1 MKIIKSK
8 RIYFEDGV
16 RDGYLVIDQGK
27 FKGYLTA
34 DCAVEKYEDYGN
46 NRIIPGIFD
55 THNHGTYGYGLAT
68 KYDTDEEIRECAKG
82 YLKALTYE
90 GVTSIFPTIT
100 DNIKQVAEVAV
111 ENKYKGATVLG
122 IHSEGPYLNRVG
134 ENGRPEPHPDVD
146 MNYVRQM
153 WEDSQGLLKLVA
165 MAPEIPGTDEAKD
178 YFLSKGVKIAYAH
191 SDCKMK
197 DARKAVDAGYRV
209 ATHTSNVMVG
219 IHHRDIGGLGVM
231 LDDPRIQCEII
242 CDGLH
247 NCLEWINLMLKMKPH
262 EQFMMISDSSTMASL
277 PPGRYDTG
285 WVTPENITEDGFVVD
300 DDGRLLGSTKS
311 VLYGIGNLVEKLH
324 IPLEEVIKLSSLNAC
339 NYYGFGDRKGSIK
352 LEKDADFVVI
362 SDDYQAL
369 ATYVNGEKV
378 FDRKTDEII
387 YNPNTKIVK
396 IQ

>member
-1 MKIIKSK
+1 
-8 RIYFEDGV
+8 
-16 RDGYLVIDQGK
+16 
-27 FKGYLTA
+27 
-34 DCAVEKYEDYGN
+34 
-46 NRIIPGIFD
+46 
-55 THNHGTYGYGLAT
+55 
-68 KYDTDEEIRECAKG
+68 
-82 YLKALTYE
+82 
-90 GVTSIFPTIT
+90 
-100 DNIKQVAEVAV
+100 
-111 ENKYKGATVLG
+111 
-122 IHSEGPYLNRVG
+122 
-134 ENGRPEPHPDVD
+134 

-209 ATHTSNVMVG
+209 STHTSNVMVG